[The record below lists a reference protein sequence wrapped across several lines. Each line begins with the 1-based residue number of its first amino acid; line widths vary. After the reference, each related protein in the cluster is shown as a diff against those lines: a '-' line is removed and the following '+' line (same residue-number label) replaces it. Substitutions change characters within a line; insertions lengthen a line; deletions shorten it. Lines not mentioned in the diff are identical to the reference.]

1 MTEAGEPFILHVAEA
16 ITLVIFASAALQNL
30 LHMIQL
36 VMAAAAIRER
46 PPLAEAD
53 LLHSR
58 YDHIA
63 PPISVVAPAF
73 NEERTILASV
83 RSMLALRYPDYDV
96 IVVNDGSTDATLA
109 VLAADFLLERVVEPM
124 ELLVPHRPVR
134 GIYRSRSDP
143 RLWVIDKINGGK
155 ADAQNAG
162 ISLSRATHFC
172 IVDGDTILEADA
184 LIRAV
189 IPFLDDPQRTIAVG
203 GTLRIANGLSAQSGQ
218 VKEVRLSN
226 RFLPRVQVVE
236 YLRSFLMGRLAWSR
250 INALLIISGAFGL
263 FRRDVVM
270 EIGGYT
276 TGSLGED
283 LDIVVRLHRHMIEER
298 REYRIGF
305 VPDPACWT
313 EVPQSLRVLG
323 RQRTRWQQG
332 ALECFFQNKR
342 MALNPRYGRVGLLGF
357 GHMIVVDLLGPVLEV
372 LGYFCV
378 PLFWWFGVLSTEAL
392 IAYTA
397 LVFGFGTF
405 TSIASLMLAEFQLRP
420 YPRLEDLMK
429 LGSAAVLE
437 NFGYRQLHNLWRVR
451 GWFHYLTARHS
462 WGEMPRIGFGPASE
476 APDALPKP

>member
-1 MTEAGEPFILHVAEA
+1 VTPADTPFFLQVAQTT
-16 ITLVIFASAALQNL
+16 TLVVFVSAALQNL

-36 VMAAAAIRER
+36 IIAAAAIRER

-58 YDHIA
+58 YARIA
-63 PPISVVAPAF
+63 PPISVIAPAF
-73 NEERTILASV
+73 NEERTILAALRSV
-83 RSMLALRYPDYDV
+83 LALRYPDYDV

-109 VLAADFLLERVVEPM
+109 VIAADFALERVVEPM
-124 ELLVPHRPVR
+124 ELLIPHRPVR
-134 GIYRSRSDP
+134 GIYRSRADP
-143 RLWVIDKINGGK
+143 RLWVIDKVNGGK

-162 ISLSRATHFC
+162 ISLSHATHVC
-172 IVDGDTILEADA
+172 MVDGDTILEPDA
-184 LIRAV
+184 LIRA
-189 IPFLDDPQRTIAVG
+189 IQPFLDDPQRTIAVG

-226 RFLPRVQVVE
+226 RFLPRVQTVE

-250 INALLIISGAFGL
+250 INALLIVSGAFGV

-283 LDIVVRLHRHMIEER
+283 LGLVMRLHRHMIEAR
-298 REYRIGF
+298 RDYRIGF

-323 RQRTRWQQG
+323 RQRTRWHQG

-342 MALNPRYGRVGLLGF
+342 MALNPLYGRVGLLGF

-372 LGYFCV
+372 LGYFCI
-378 PLFWWFGVLSTEAL
+378 PLFWWFGILSTEAL

-397 LVFGFGTF
+397 LVFGLGTF

-437 NFGYRQLHNLWRVR
+437 NFGYRQLSNFWRLR
-451 GWFHYLTARHS
+451 GWLYYLTGRHS
-462 WGEMPRIGFGPASE
+462 WGEMPRIGFEPSGTSNA
-476 APDALPKP
+476 